1 MATPFL
7 LRAML
12 SKSLIQFSDGH
23 SCVLSLLFDLRPNYG
38 GSNEDNSDLLQKVP
52 CTHSYTRCPQPCSR
66 SLLTQTSTRDSWTLT
81 SKSRSVSCG
90 VTAPFSWVLVC
101 TRFCLCPPR
110 VCFPV
115 LWKFWRLYSGV
126 NGDLLQDGLCYAQF
140 YCTQSPCPCSSP
152 LLTGTSAGDI
162 KHSSVSVSVGS
173 LDSGVHKVCLNT
185 LSVSGGYGV
194 WFLTWFHPLLPS
206 CWGVYALGRGV
217 SSHSPSSAMQPL
229 LPACST
235 HVGCW

>member
-1 MATPFL
+1 MNGLPWKRTKISLSFLRLHPSTAFQTLLLTMMATPFL

-66 SLLTQTSTRDSWTLT
+66 SLLTQTSTGDSWTLT
-81 SKSRSVSCG
+81 GKSGSVSCG

-101 TRFCLCPPR
+101 TRFCLCSPR

-115 LWKFWRLYSGV
+115 L
-126 NGDLLQDGLCYAQF
+126 
-140 YCTQSPCPCSSP
+140 
-152 LLTGTSAGDI
+152 
-162 KHSSVSVSVGS
+162 
-173 LDSGVHKVCLNT
+173 
-185 LSVSGGYGV
+185 
-194 WFLTWFHPLLPS
+194 
-206 CWGVYALGRGV
+206 
-217 SSHSPSSAMQPL
+217 
-229 LPACST
+229 
-235 HVGCW
+235 